1 MGRGFPERD
10 RGKRIAVPLI
20 LLLLIALTAGAAV
33 CMLALRYPEGAAS
46 RPSLAAAEAAGETI
60 RQHPGLRRKLD
71 GRLDPATAT
80 GLALTIALALVVVG
94 GLVLG
99 LLALLVRSNPVLR
112 RIDHSA
118 AQWGNDHA
126 GRLSTRGLELVTD
139 LGEARTVVALALV
152 IAIVEIRR
160 VPSRWIVPFLVVV
173 LAGDGI
179 LTLAVKD
186 LMHRARPTLNP
197 IAATLGPSF
206 PSGHTSTAAAFY
218 AAAALLIGRRRGPRA
233 RALLA
238 GAAVAIAVGVACSRV
253 LLDVHWVTDV
263 AAGLA
268 LGWAWFAI
276 CSIAFGGRLLRFGA
290 AVEQAAGAADVSLSA
305 DAGAN
310 GGPPQAIEREHVAGS
325 GRSR

>member
-1 MGRGFPERD
+1 M
-10 RGKRIAVPLI
+10 PLI
-20 LLLLIALTAGAAV
+20 LLLVIALTAGAAV
-33 CMLALRYPEGAAS
+33 GMLALRYPEGAAS
-46 RPSLAAAEAAGETI
+46 RPSLAAAQAAGETI
-60 RQHPGLRRKLD
+60 REHPSLRRKLD

-80 GLALTIALALVVVG
+80 GLALTIALAFVVLG

-99 LLALLVRSNPVLR
+99 VLALLVRSNPELR
-112 RIDHSA
+112 RIDHGV

-126 GRLSTRGLELVTD
+126 GRLSTHGLQLVTD
-139 LGEARTVVALALV
+139 LGEARTVIALGLV
-152 IAIVEIRR
+152 VGIVEMRR
-160 VPSRWIVPFLVVV
+160 VRSRWIFPFLVVV
-173 LAGDGI
+173 LAGDGL

-218 AAAALLIGRRRGPRA
+218 AAAALLIGRRRGPRT

-263 AAGLA
+263 VAGLA

-276 CSIAFGGRLLRFGA
+276 CSIAFGGRLLRFGV
-290 AVEQAAGAADVSLSA
+290 AVEQAAGAADVSLSP

-310 GGPPQAIEREHVAGS
+310 GGPPHATEQEQVAGS
-325 GRSR
+325 GRARPR